1 MLQSDDRFK
10 HYSWCIRWIQKSPQ
24 FWNNFLNSFDLE
36 KLFHQS
42 LFLGLVSIE
51 PVLHC
56 TRNIWLPNS
65 IATKIWILSLD
76 RMVRV
81 SLSDTSIK
89 VLLFTVRINRWVK
102 LHFSVM
108 WWAWSSIWL
117 CFKPFLLS
125 SAFLML
131 ANTWTFLEMVS
142 SYIAVK
148 CNPIILLISN

>member
-65 IATKIWILSLD
+65 IPMKILSPNET
-76 RMVRV
+76 VSV
-81 SLSDTSIK
+81 SLSDTSINGFAFGSLNQ
-89 VLLFTVRINRWVK
+89 LLTQTSFLNEGWR
-102 LHFSVM
+102 
-108 WWAWSSIWL
+108 AWSSSWL
-117 CFKPFLLS
+117 CFKHFLLS

-131 ANTWTFLEMVS
+131 ANIWKFLQIKWVN
-142 SYIAVK
+142 I
-148 CNPIILLISN
+148 CW